1 MHIDLSIR
9 HISKLSLILGVLYIS
24 QYSLS
29 TFYIVLEPDHRSLIS
44 TSTALS
50 CLWTVIEGHQSK
62 LFKTLPLIGLPLW
75 RGMMSSLSLSIVI
88 ICLLHT
94 ISFLNLSPPTPRS
107 TLQPTLHSRSLI
119 TLSCQKSL
127 SIKPNTTVKTPS
139 LQQVT
144 QSRQSPICT
153 YLENDIPLRGELTLL
168 SEWGDLESRASTIH
182 LTTTSQS
189 PLVELFILGLR
200 LLLLFVITLTCTYSA
215 YPYLSASISMMLVG
229 VVEIMIT
236 QLT

>member
-1 MHIDLSIR
+1 MYTKLLIR

-24 QYSLS
+24 QCSLS

-75 RGMMSSLSLSIVI
+75 QGMMSSLSLSIVI

-94 ISFLNLSPPTPRS
+94 ISFLNLSPPAPRS
-107 TLQPTLHSRSLI
+107 TPHSRSLI
-119 TLSCQKSL
+119 TLSCMKSL

-153 YLENDIPLRGELTLL
+153 YLQNDIPLRGELTLL
-168 SEWGDLESRASTIH
+168 SEWGSLESRASTIH

-189 PLVELFILGLR
+189 PLVELLILGLR
-200 LLLLFVITLTCTYSA
+200 LLLLFVTTLTCIYSA

-229 VVEIMIT
+229 FVEIMIA